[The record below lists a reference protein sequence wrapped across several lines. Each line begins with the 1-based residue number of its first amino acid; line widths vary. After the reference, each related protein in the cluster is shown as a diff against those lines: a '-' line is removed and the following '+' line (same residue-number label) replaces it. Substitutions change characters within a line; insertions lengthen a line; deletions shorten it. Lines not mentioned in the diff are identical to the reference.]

1 MKKIV
6 SILTAASIVF
16 AFGGCGKKEM
26 PKQQK
31 QSTATN
37 VTVAEAEKKTI
48 ENTVTYTGEI
58 KASESTSVSAKA
70 SGQATAVYKELG
82 DYVNAGDILLK
93 IDETDYRTQ
102 YNSALA
108 SYNQA
113 QATLKSARAAYGQ
126 AQASYDSA
134 VASYNSTTNG
144 SAQQSKAQLEAALSS
159 AKIAFSDAETNYN
172 RQKALYDSG
181 AISKSVYDSAVTA
194 YENAKLSLNTAQ
206 KNYDLTVGVVL
217 EESKVNAQSGVNS
230 AKAAMNSA
238 QAQIESAQAAVASAQ
253 IGIDSAKNSLNNTVV
268 RAPIAGY
275 IASKSANKGQM
286 VAQGVEVY
294 SIKATSTIDAE
305 INVTEA
311 IIPYVSVETKASVSV
326 KTIGKENIEGT
337 VTTVSPVKDAKTG
350 MYTVSVAIANNGGE
364 LKDGMFADITLTIE
378 ASVDAITVPSE
389 ALLEN
394 EDGTKY
400 VYVANGKKAEKK
412 EVRTGISTDEYTEIV
427 SGIDEGDKIVLSGKE
442 YLSDKNNDIKIVE

>member
-1 MKKIV
+1 MRKILSV
-6 SILTAASIVF
+6 LTAASIAL

-26 PKQQK
+26 PKQEK
-31 QSTATN
+31 TEAATN
-37 VTVAEAEKKTI
+37 VTVAAAEKKTV

-82 DYVNAGDILLK
+82 DYVKVGDILLK

-102 YNSALA
+102 YNQAQA

-126 AQASYDSA
+126 AEAAYNSA
-134 VASYNSTTNG
+134 VASYKSTTNG
-144 SAQQSKAQLEAALSS
+144 SAQQSKTQLEAALSS
-159 AKIAFSDAETNYN
+159 AKIAFNDAEANYN

-181 AISKSVYDSAVTA
+181 AISKSVYDAAVTA

-217 EESKVNAQSGVNS
+217 EESKVNAQSGVDS

-238 QAQIESAQAAVASAQ
+238 QAQIESAQAAVSAAQ
-253 IGIDSAKNSLNNTVV
+253 VGIDSAKNNLNNTVV
-268 RAPIAGY
+268 RAPISGY
-275 IASKSANKGQM
+275 IASRSANKGQM

-294 SIKATSTIDAE
+294 AIKATSTIDAE

-311 IIPYVSVETKASVSV
+311 IIPYVTVGTKASVAV
-326 KTIGKENIEGT
+326 KTIGKDDIEGT
-337 VTTVSPVKDAKTG
+337 VTTVSPVKDAQTG
-350 MYTVSVAIANNGGE
+350 MYKVSVAIANKDGE

-378 ASVDAITVPSE
+378 ASVNALTVPSE
-389 ALLEN
+389 ALLED

-412 EVRTGISTDEYTEIV
+412 EVQTGIATDEYTEIV
-427 SGIDEGDKIVLSGKE
+427 SGISEGESVVLSGKE
-442 YLSDKNNDIKIVE
+442 YLSEKNNAIKIVE